1 MPITKPRYMS
11 RKTIAL
17 YASHRLIKFMG
28 LIDAAINSV
37 IYVGVTT

>member
-1 MPITKPRYMS
+1 MRITKPYYKS

-17 YASHRLIKFMG
+17 YASHRLIKSMES
-28 LIDAAINSV
+28 IDAVINSV